1 MAEQKFRQTS
11 MNSSSIGYLAIC
23 FAAVVSHELAHV
35 LVATTAGIRIKR
47 MGVTWKGPY
56 IVREQGPPL
65 ASLCTALAGPAMNLA
80 LCLAFWK
87 ASPNFGMVNLVLGA
101 YNLLPFIRGLDGHN
115 ALCAYRRLAAPA
127 NARS

>member
-1 MAEQKFRQTS
+1 

-65 ASLCTALAGPAMNLA
+65 ANFFTALAGPAMNLA
-80 LCLAFWK
+80 LCVGFWK
-87 ASPNFGMVNLVLGA
+87 LSPQFGVVNLVLGA
-101 YNLLPFIRGLDGHN
+101 YNLVPFIPGLDGYN
-115 ALCAYRRLAAPA
+115 ALHAYRRLSVPA
-127 NARS
+127 NARF